1 MRPASPVLR
10 LKTAFLRADDGL
22 LMRGAFFGLLVAA
35 GAFLFV
41 DLREM
46 SLARAALPGHDP
58 MTTDAPVLP
67 PALTDGVP
75 QAPPVDPASS
85 PEVLRQPMHFEL
97 LPGGVLKAE
106 GSIDPGAA
114 DRFAKEI
121 AARGEYVKTVSVNSP
136 GGSVDDALAMS
147 KLIRQKGLNT
157 KVATKALCASSCP
170 LVFAGGVAREAEK
183 DAIVGVHQV
192 FNAGRERPSPEQAMS
207 GAQSTT
213 ARIARHL
220 DEMGIGNGLWIN
232 ALETPPDRLYY
243 LTPEEMVKF
252 KLVTAPV
259 ATAKQ
264 ADEISFMPKP

>member
-1 MRPASPVLR
+1 MRPSSLLPR
-10 LKTAFLRADDGL
+10 LKHAFLTADDGL
-22 LMRGAFFGLLVAA
+22 LMRGAFFGLLAAA

-41 DLREM
+41 DLRELQ
-46 SLARAALPGHDP
+46 LANEALPGHDP

-67 PALTDGVP
+67 PALTDGDP
-75 QAPPVDPASS
+75 QGPPVEPGT
-85 PEVLRQPMHFEL
+85 PQEVLRQPMRFEL
-97 LPGGVLKAE
+97 LSGGVLKAE

-114 DRFAKEI
+114 DRFAEEI
-121 AARGEYVKTVSVNSP
+121 AARGEYVKAVSLNSP
-136 GGSVDDALAMS
+136 GGSVEDALAMS
-147 KLIRQKGLNT
+147 KLIREKGLNT
-157 KVATKALCASSCP
+157 EVATKALCASSCP

-183 DAIVGVHQV
+183 DAILGVHQV
-192 FNAGRERPSPEQAMS
+192 FNAGQDRPSPEQAMS

-243 LTPEEMVKF
+243 LTPEEMAEY

-259 ATAKQ
+259 AAAQ
-264 ADEISFMPKP
+264 QSD

>member
-1 MRPASPVLR
+1 MRPASLALR
-10 LKTAFLRADDGL
+10 LKTAFLTADDGL
-22 LMRGAFFGLLVAA
+22 LLRCAFFGLLAAA

-46 SLARAALPGHDP
+46 SLENAAPPGHDP

-75 QAPPVDPASS
+75 QAPPVAPESS
-85 PEVLRQPMHFEL
+85 PETLRQPMRFEL
-97 LPGGVLKAE
+97 LPGGLLKAE
-106 GSIDPGAA
+106 GSIDLGAA
-114 DRFAKEI
+114 DRFAEEI
-121 AARGEYVKTVSVNSP
+121 AARGEYVKAVSLNSP
-136 GGSVDDALAMS
+136 GGSVEDALKMS
-147 KLIRQKGLNT
+147 KLIREKGLNT
-157 KVATKALCASSCP
+157 RVAAKALCASSCP

-183 DAIVGVHQV
+183 DAILGVHQV
-192 FNAGRERPSPEQAMS
+192 FNAGTERPSAEQAMS

-220 DEMGIGNGLWIN
+220 DEMGIGNGLWIH

-243 LTPEEMVKF
+243 LTPKEMAEF
-252 KLVTAPV
+252 KLTTDPV

-264 ADEISFMPKP
+264 AD